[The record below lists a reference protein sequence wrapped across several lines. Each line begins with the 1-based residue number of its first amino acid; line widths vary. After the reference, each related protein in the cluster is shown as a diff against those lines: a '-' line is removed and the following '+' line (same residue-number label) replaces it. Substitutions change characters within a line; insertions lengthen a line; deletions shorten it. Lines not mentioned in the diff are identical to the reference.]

1 MDNNLD
7 IKQLLEQNNIKVP
20 RKEREKETDVEKILG
35 PKPDLSKV
43 ENSTEGILIDNA
55 ELEKNIPY
63 KDQGISNSVI
73 GAAQDKNILNYIAEM
88 EAETELAK
96 KEFEEYGKKTN
107 VMDMFNI
114 EKDEI
119 IKRKNQMIEPEEN
132 NIKNNSDDEIEIEE
146 EINVSEEKSFPKE
159 EYEIITDDEIEIE
172 ETKNDK
178 EKADILEP
186 DIKNQYDEAI
196 VLIDKTNMGKV
207 DFTPEER
214 AKMEHVKTIKVKEVE
229 TVSLNTI
236 KRKRVKKGSADK
248 ILKKMNSIKTTSVVL
263 PLSGLV
269 VKLSG
274 CSTFELMGLVEQGND
289 TKESTIAR
297 WSLIHSKIVDTSI
310 GKLSFD
316 KFLKS
321 VASFDYETLV
331 YGILC
336 ATFPEEED
344 IFPLNCPDCNTEIKH
359 KYVIRELLRA
369 EDMSDKFKEAFKK
382 TVDSSYTEEMAKKC
396 FEESL
401 LNTEVAI
408 QLPESGYITS
418 ICAQSAYDFIYD
430 SLTSIQ
436 NMSEKYQQATVL
448 STAINSICVPDPD
461 DPTTYFEVMD
471 SEDKI
476 KLVYG
481 LGTKDISI
489 LGAKIEEL
497 LEGMHFTFG
506 LFDINCPNKKCRN
519 HVDSIPVDMD
529 TILFLK
535 YRQAIQTSTDIE

>member
-1 MDNNLD
+1 MDNNVD

-20 RKEREKETDVEKILG
+20 RKEREKETDIEKVLG
-35 PKPDLSKV
+35 PKPDLSRV
-43 ENSTEGILIDNA
+43 ENSTEGIVIENS
-55 ELEKNIPY
+55 ELEKNMPY
-63 KDQGISNSVI
+63 KDSGISNSVI
-73 GAAQDKNILNYIAEM
+73 GSTQDKNILNYIAEM

-114 EKDEI
+114 EKDELVR
-119 IKRKNQMIEPEEN
+119 RKNQMNEPEEE
-132 NIKNNSDDEIEIEE
+132 NNSDDDDGIEVEEEIEISEE
-146 EINVSEEKSFPKE
+146 EPEQKK
-159 EYEIITDDEIEIE
+159 EYEVITDDDIELE
-172 ETKNDK
+172 EDENDK
-178 EKADILEP
+178 KDKDDIVEE
-186 DIKNQYDEAI
+186 DIRKQYDEAV

-214 AKMEHVKTIKVKEVE
+214 AKMEHVKTIKVKEIE
-229 TVSLNTI
+229 TISLNTI

-321 VASFDYETLV
+321 VSTFDYETLV

-336 ATFPEEED
+336 ATFPEED
-344 IFPLNCPDCNTEIKH
+344 VFPLNCPDCNTEIKH
-359 KYVIRELLRA
+359 KYVVRQLLRA
-369 EDMSDKFKEAFKK
+369 EEMTDKFKEAFKK
-382 TVDSSYTEEMAKKC
+382 TIDSSYTEEMAKKC

-401 LNTEVAI
+401 VNTEVAI

-430 SLTSIQ
+430 SLTSIK
-436 NMSEKYQQATVL
+436 NMGEKYQQATIL
-448 STAINSICVPDPD
+448 TTAINSICVPDPD

-476 KLVYG
+476 KLIYG

-497 LEGMHFTFG
+497 LDGMHFTFG
-506 LFDINCPNKKCRN
+506 LFDVNCPNKKCRN
-519 HVDSIPVDMD
+519 HIDSIPVDMD
-529 TILFLK
+529 TILFHK
-535 YRQAIQTSTDIE
+535 YQQAIQTSTNID